1 MKLMSDPDLTQ
12 KVMSKLGQVPQSSQG
27 PPAPPAE
34 SQEAPEINN
43 LFDAAR
49 YAVRQQTT
57 WTQSLKNCLYVLGH
71 LAVNRTFQH
80 QTAKPTAV
88 CDSHK
93 QVVKTDLIERKM
105 GFTLQSQCSY
115 GNTIAFLL
123 LSVRANLAEDPS
135 YRLSSLSKAQTSEAC
150 VHLCFAIW

>member
-27 PPAPPAE
+27 PPAPPTE

-49 YAVRQQTT
+49 YAVSQT
-57 WTQSLKNCLYVLGH
+57 SLDAVLEVLYICSGSLGCEH
-71 LAVNRTFQH
+71 DLQH

-88 CDSHK
+88 CDSSVDTHR
-93 QVVKTDLIERKM
+93 QVVRTD
-105 GFTLQSQCSY
+105 
-115 GNTIAFLL
+115 
-123 LSVRANLAEDPS
+123 
-135 YRLSSLSKAQTSEAC
+135 
-150 VHLCFAIW
+150 